1 MLHIKYLY
9 TTISGFLYPQPSTHS
24 ELCCSPRPE
33 KRESDHITP
42 LFQALHWLLIK
53 QRIRYKINT
62 LCYRCITCTAPSN
75 LCDRL
80 QLSTPSRTL
89 RSASDTLSLQT
100 SGIRLSTVCS
110 QDISVFGPYTWNDLP
125 LPLRKKKEK
134 KLSLDSC
141 KSNLKTFLFSK
152 TIDPLCFPLSLCC
165 LPPSLVSIQHISLFS
180 KLLI

>member
-53 QRIRYKINT
+53 QSIRYKINT
-62 LCYRCITCTAPSN
+62 LCYRYITCAAPSN
-75 LCDRL
+75 LCDLL

-89 RSASDTLSLQT
+89 RSASDTLSLSDLSYQT
-100 SGIRLSTVCS
+100 FHCLFPRHFCLLFPRHFC
-110 QDISVFGPYTWNDLP
+110 
-125 LPLRKKKEK
+125 LR
-134 KLSLDSC
+134 SLYMEW
-141 KSNLKTFLFSK
+141 
-152 TIDPLCFPLSLCC
+152 
-165 LPPSLVSIQHISLFS
+165 PSLASLKKQNKKTPLWTPSNPTS
-180 KLLI
+180 KRFFFFFPKR

>member
-1 MLHIKYLY
+1 MFTPDNFLSSMTGCYTSSIYTRQFPASSIHSLQHIQNCAARLVLK
-9 TTISGFLYPQPSTHS
+9 
-24 ELCCSPRPE
+24 

-89 RSASDTLSLQT
+89 RSASDTLSLSDLSYQT
-100 SGIRLSTVCS
+100 FHCLFPRHFCLLFPRHFC
-110 QDISVFGPYTWNDLP
+110 
-125 LPLRKKKEK
+125 LR
-134 KLSLDSC
+134 SLYME
-141 KSNLKTFLFSK
+141 
-152 TIDPLCFPLSLCC
+152 
-165 LPPSLVSIQHISLFS
+165 
-180 KLLI
+180 

>member
-1 MLHIKYLY
+1 MLNIKCLHR
-9 TTISGFLYPQPSTHS
+9 IIFFLLWQGVTHQVSIHDNFLLPLSTAFSTHS

-125 LPLRKKKEK
+125 LPLRKKKK
-134 KLSLDSC
+134 KNPLWTPANPTS
-141 KSNLKTFLFSK
+141 KRFS
-152 TIDPLCFPLSLCC
+152 FP
-165 LPPSLVSIQHISLFS
+165 
-180 KLLI
+180 KR